1 MFNNAIAKPFQT
13 RVKGFFFLSYSREV
27 IIINKSDL
35 FPNLEEIT
43 FCGKDVDTI
52 TQEVIS
58 RYESITGRSL
68 ARADPVRLFLNT
80 VIYELVLQRNSIDLA
95 AKMNLLAYA
104 YGEYLDHL
112 GALLGVSRLDA
123 VSAVCSVQFTLSAA
137 LAYDVTIPEGTRIT
151 PDGKIYFATTSD
163 IVITAGNTQGIITAK
178 CQTAGSSGNDYVAG
192 QINQIVDPFPYGL
205 TGENI
210 TVSSGGEDAETD
222 EAFRARIQI
231 APEHYTNAGSIEG
244 YRYYALSADP
254 DILDVSILTPP
265 DVAPGNVYIYV
276 LMNGGALPDS
286 DTLDKVLAVCSGE
299 TVRPDTDYV
308 HTLPPEQVS
317 YSVDVNYW
325 VDVQDSVIL
334 ETIQANVQSAVLNW
348 IEWQG
353 SKIGRDINPSQLH
366 HDIIS
371 AGAKRC
377 EIISPAFTILSSYQ
391 TAFTSSPLSINFQG
405 LEN

>member
-1 MFNNAIAKPFQT
+1 MFVLELFPFVCWLQ
-13 RVKGFFFLSYSREV
+13 GGLFFLLKEV
-27 IIINKSDL
+27 IKISKSDL
-35 FPNLEEIT
+35 FPNIEDIN
-43 FCGKDVDTI
+43 FCSKDVDTI

-68 ARADPVRLFLNT
+68 ARADPVRLFLNA

-104 YGEYLDHL
+104 YGDYLDHL
-112 GALLGVSRLDA
+112 GALLGVYRLKA
-123 VSAVCSVQFTLSAA
+123 SSATCTVQFTLSAA
-137 LAYDVTIPEGTRIT
+137 LNYSVTIPEGTRIT
-151 PDGKIYFATTSD
+151 PDGKLYFATTSD

-178 CQTAGSSGNDYVAG
+178 CDTPGISGNDYVAG

-210 TVSSGGEDAETD
+210 TASSGGEDTETD

-254 DILDVSILTPP
+254 NIVDVSILTPP
-265 DVAPGNVYIYV
+265 DVSPGNVWIYV
-276 LMNGGALPDS
+276 LMSGGALPDA
-286 DTLDKVLAVCSGE
+286 DTLNKVLDVCSGE
-299 TVRPDTDYV
+299 DVRPDTDYV
-308 HTLPPEQVS
+308 HVAAPEVVY
-317 YSVDVNYW
+317 YSVEVNYW
-325 VDVQDSVIL
+325 VDSQDSVML
-334 ETIQANVQSAVLNW
+334 ETIQDNVQKAVYDW
-348 IEWQG
+348 IEWQA

-377 EIISPAFTILSSYQ
+377 EIISPVFSVLTNYQ
-391 TAFTSSPLSINFQG
+391 TAFVVSPLSIIFQG
-405 LEN
+405 LES